1 MQIFK
6 SFPSL
11 KLIYDYFKDIIKF
24 HSLLNIPVIWITP
37 IGIKIS
43 QLINISTQ
51 NKVSIRFGKKTN
63 TVVFWEKTDKLD
75 KRKQVYAIIPYIIH
89 SLDAS
94 HLMNIINSADN
105 IKNIY
110 PILDCFGTHPNNLD
124 TLIYLVTPELFLI
137 YANSKFLIDIM
148 IDLFKL

>member
-63 TVVFWEKTDKLD
+63 TVVF
-75 KRKQVYAIIPYIIH
+75 
-89 SLDAS
+89 
-94 HLMNIINSADN
+94 
-105 IKNIY
+105 
-110 PILDCFGTHPNNLD
+110 
-124 TLIYLVTPELFLI
+124 
-137 YANSKFLIDIM
+137 
-148 IDLFKL
+148 

>member
-1 MQIFK
+1 MPIMTKNYNVSIIGIANQLRASFKKCGDLYKVPTRDSFVTLNYYQVFIIARIIEMQIFK

-63 TVVFWEKTDKLD
+63 TVVF
-75 KRKQVYAIIPYIIH
+75 
-89 SLDAS
+89 
-94 HLMNIINSADN
+94 
-105 IKNIY
+105 
-110 PILDCFGTHPNNLD
+110 
-124 TLIYLVTPELFLI
+124 
-137 YANSKFLIDIM
+137 
-148 IDLFKL
+148 